1 VVAVFAGGTLA
12 VAALVAPPL
21 LAAALVDLP
30 LLVAALVGAPLLA
43 AAISWDHVPSRST
56 AVDST
61 IDLASIGSIDFIGS
75 IVLPS
80 IGSIDFIGSIDLA
93 SIGSIDF
100 IGSIGLASIG
110 SIDFIG
116 SIGLASIGSID
127 FIGSIVLP
135 SIDSIDFIGSTDL
148 ASIDSIDFIG
158 SIALASIGSIDFIGS
173 IGLASI
179 ASIDLPSVVRSS
191 DLGSPFKVAAL
202 TRTVAPAT
210 LAHGLAGGGA
220 GGGRATE
227 RERRTMARQ
236 RLSGT
241 PYRRA
246 CSSPPGT
253 RAPIL
258 TPWSDSTR
266 SGHPVQPDFIHLVF
280 ICMSSGLGFRSRTR
294 VTVPHRCNSSEIAEF
309 DSERLGCSEQTE

>member
-1 VVAVFAGGTLA
+1 MAALVVAVFAGGTLA
-12 VAALVAPPL
+12 VAALVGPPL
-21 LAAALVDLP
+21 LAAAT
-30 LLVAALVGAPLLA
+30 
-43 AAISWDHVPSRST
+43 SWDHVPSRST

-61 IDLASIGSIDFIGS
+61 IDLASIDSIDFTGSIGLPLIDSIDFIGS
-75 IVLPS
+75 I
-80 IGSIDFIGSIDLA
+80 GLA
-93 SIGSIDF
+93 SIDSIDF

-110 SIDFIG
+110 SIDFI
-116 SIGLASIGSID
+116 D
-127 FIGSIVLP
+127 
-135 SIDSIDFIGSTDL
+135 
-148 ASIDSIDFIG
+148 
-158 SIALASIGSIDFIGS
+158 S

-191 DLGSPFKVAAL
+191 DLGSPFRVAAL
-202 TRTVAPAT
+202 THTAAPAI
-210 LAHGLAGGGA
+210 LAYGLRGGGA

-258 TPWSDSTR
+258 TPER
-266 SGHPVQPDFIHLVF
+266 QHA
-280 ICMSSGLGFRSRTR
+280 FRSPGATR
-294 VTVPHRCNSSEIAEF
+294 FHSSCVHQHVFGTWIPKPDTSDCAAP
-309 DSERLGCSEQTE
+309 LQLIGNH